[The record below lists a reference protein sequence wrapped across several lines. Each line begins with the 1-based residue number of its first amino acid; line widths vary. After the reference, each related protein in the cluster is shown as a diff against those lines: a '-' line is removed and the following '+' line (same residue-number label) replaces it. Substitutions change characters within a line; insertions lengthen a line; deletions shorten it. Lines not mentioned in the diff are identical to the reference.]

1 VGQLLETQKL
11 TKRFGGVLAIDAL
24 DFHIEKGEI
33 LGLIG
38 PNGSGKTTFFN
49 VVTGFLKS
57 NGGKIIFDGHDITGR
72 QPHEI
77 ARRGIVRTFQLNL
90 LFNSFTVVENVCMA
104 FHLHRTK
111 GPVSAFFNTR
121 ASRREDK
128 ALLNKALEI
137 LEIVNMVDRKE
148 QLAAELSY
156 GWQKT
161 LTLAI
166 GVAADPTLLLLDE
179 PLTGI
184 SPSRVEAIAALI
196 KMANKRGVTVC
207 MIEHNVRLIMDLCNR
222 IVALNFGE
230 KMADGP
236 PEEVAHNKDV
246 VEAYLGR

>member
-1 VGQLLETQKL
+1 MGQLLETQRL
-11 TKRFGGVLAIDAL
+11 TKHFGGVLAIDEL

-49 VVTGFLKS
+49 VVTGFLKP

-77 ARRGIVRTFQLNL
+77 AKRGIVRTFQLNL
-90 LFNSFTVVENVCMA
+90 LFNSFTVVDNVCMA

-111 GPVSAFFNTR
+111 GPLSAFFNTK
-121 ASRREDK
+121 ASQREEQALLDK
-128 ALLNKALEI
+128 AMQI
-137 LEIVNMVDRKE
+137 LEFVGMADRKE

-166 GVAADPTLLLLDE
+166 GVAADPALLLLDE

-184 SPSRVEAIAALI
+184 SPSRVEAIADLI

-207 MIEHNVRLIMDLCNR
+207 MIEHNVRLIMDLCHR

-236 PEEVAHNKDV
+236 PEEVAQNKDV